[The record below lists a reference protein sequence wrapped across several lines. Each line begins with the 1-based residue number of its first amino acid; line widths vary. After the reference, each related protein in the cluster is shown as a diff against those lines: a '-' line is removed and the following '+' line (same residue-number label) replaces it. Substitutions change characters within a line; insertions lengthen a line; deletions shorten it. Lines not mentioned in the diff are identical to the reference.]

1 MKSNL
6 FSVLISVYCKENPL
20 FLREYLSSI
29 FNQTIWPTE
38 VVLIKDGPLNRELD
52 AVIDEFSFKY
62 PIFKIIANDKNLGLG
77 LSLALGIE
85 SCSNEYIARMDTDDN
100 MPCDRFEKELKK
112 INEGYDVVSCWSLL
126 YDVDIQNPVA
136 IKKRPA
142 SHKEILALAKKR
154 SPICHAGC
162 MYRRSMVL
170 KAGNYQHCNLYEDYH
185 LWARMFLSGARFFNI
200 QEVLYY
206 VRTSSEMIG
215 RRGGWLYAFNEI
227 RTFMYFYKIG
237 FYTLMDLFRNVATH
251 FPVRMMPLFLRS
263 YAMRKLWNYK

>member
-20 FLREYLSSI
+20 FLRESLSSI

-112 INEGYDVVSCWSLL
+112 N
-126 YDVDIQNPVA
+126 
-136 IKKRPA
+136 K
-142 SHKEILALAKKR
+142 
-154 SPICHAGC
+154 
-162 MYRRSMVL
+162 
-170 KAGNYQHCNLYEDYH
+170 
-185 LWARMFLSGARFFNI
+185 
-200 QEVLYY
+200 
-206 VRTSSEMIG
+206 
-215 RRGGWLYAFNEI
+215 
-227 RTFMYFYKIG
+227 
-237 FYTLMDLFRNVATH
+237 
-251 FPVRMMPLFLRS
+251 
-263 YAMRKLWNYK
+263 